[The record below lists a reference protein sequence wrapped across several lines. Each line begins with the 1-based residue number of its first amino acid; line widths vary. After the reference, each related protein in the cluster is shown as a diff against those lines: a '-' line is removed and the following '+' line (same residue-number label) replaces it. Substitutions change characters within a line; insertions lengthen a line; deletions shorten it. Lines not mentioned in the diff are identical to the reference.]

1 MAKDE
6 PKCQGCGMDLLSYFT
21 APVDDRSIRCLR
33 CGYVQWAP
41 QKKEEVQVKSKKSEV
56 RKLPNGDV
64 QVKGFGILH
73 APEEVRKVKTADGTV
88 VDMKFRD
95 QTAECM
101 HQVRIEGNKQ
111 TCLKCSQ
118 VRHKVD
124 GTWGP
129 WQKPDEAPVVVLPAA
144 LKAEVLRYLVQH
156 KGVIQGKGEDLRKT
170 WHRAA
175 KELGISD
182 RRLGVVVSELL
193 DEGTIT
199 HPDKAVANYKL
210 ARPKVSRKAA

>member
-1 MAKDE
+1 
-6 PKCQGCGMDLLSYFT
+6 MDRLSYFV
-21 APVDDRSIRCLR
+21 ADDGRCLR
-33 CGYVQWAP
+33 CGAAGP
-41 QKKEEVQVKSKKSEV
+41 KKEEVQVKSKKSEV

-64 QVKGFGILH
+64 QVKGFGIIH
-73 APEEVRKVKTADGTV
+73 APKAEVRNVKTADGTV

-129 WQKPDEAPVVVLPAA
+129 WQKPDEAPVVVFPAA

-182 RRLGVVVSELL
+182 RRLGVIVAELL

-199 HPDKAVANYKL
+199 HPDIAVANYRL